1 MSSLQPFDTGTGWSF
16 GVTIDGVT
24 FKDITEIDGVK
35 LELDEIEY
43 KANTPDG
50 KYVNKRLPG
59 RKKAGEI
66 TITRGVTDD
75 KGWQTWIKDV
85 FNGNVK
91 SARQNGEI
99 TVYNYM
105 DQPVMQF
112 QWVNGWPKALE
123 YGSFKAGDTSVMT
136 EKVTIVHEGL
146 EPSS

>member
-1 MSSLQPFDTGTGWSF
+1 MSSLQPFDSGTGWSF
-16 GVTIDGVT
+16 GITIDGVT

-43 KANTPDG
+43 KANTPTG
-50 KYVNKRLPG
+50 QYVNKRLPG

-75 KGWQTWIKDV
+75 KGWQGWIKNV
-85 FNGNVK
+85 FLGNVGT
-91 SARQNGEI
+91 ARKNGEI

-112 QWVNGWPKALE
+112 QWINGWPKSIE

-146 EPSS
+146 EPAS